1 MLEAISK
8 LVLFPKALSDFAR
21 PTLVSGC
28 IKLMKTVQESG
39 RISPFNYEYGYLCF
53 RIMTIAIG
61 ICLLQKSSLLN
72 LAVSNMVSEPQVDP
86 VILLSKHVEQVVQIQ
101 IHEEDQCLVDDNR
114 QGLRTDLL
122 LGITELPAL
131 LDVLYEDRKA
141 FSIALMHTNTLGL
154 AGVILLLGRCLANET
169 RITYNAVETYC
180 EVLWR
185 YSNASAWDKL
195 ATQLL
200 TNRYREQAK
209 STWKPTFVDLEDC
222 VTILRAS
229 DIALAPNDHRI
240 PGPFDV
246 SAIPVL
252 MGFASTFIEPG
263 SEPFLPAFLDSAIS
277 CLWNALAGGQQP
289 LDRLVDA
296 VRDTFYHISK
306 ILASVARTFSF
317 SDPIHKQI
325 IEASFGK
332 DLFELTAALIMMI
345 SPRSSIYVS
354 DSRSDNPANFTFFT
368 PLEDSYFFRDAQ
380 NLFNKFAK
388 LIPREDLQ
396 DTFEHYF
403 PEWLKYTNYFFS
415 CVSALELSQE
425 DHGFFVEA
433 VRCWNA
439 IGVGLGYDGDTILG
453 TLHYC
458 GYARCPHPCITQI
471 PQYTFIAPQLGVS
484 PKSPLN
490 CPAELIRDFQAIV
503 GKDSSLGLFYQNSPP
518 DGKTWVE
525 RTEGRENIVELIDN
539 DKLPKHLETGWSPG
553 TDGPVKMV
561 CSIICRQID
570 TGHIKVHLGGSD

>member
-1 MLEAISK
+1 MGNHSKSLHIDVHPSWGRPLAQYYSAVYDLGPSSLDQRRTFDVAAVVALRLKARGGIQKICDLGERRGALPPGCPKLITLNMLEAISK

-229 DIALAPNDHRI
+229 DIALAPNDYRI

-345 SPRSSIYVS
+345 SPRSK
-354 DSRSDNPANFTFFT
+354 
-368 PLEDSYFFRDAQ
+368 DSYFFRDAQ

-396 DTFEHYF
+396 DTFADYF

-433 VRCWNA
+433 VRCWNG
-439 IGVGLGYDGDTILG
+439 IGRLVG
-453 TLHYC
+453 
-458 GYARCPHPCITQI
+458 
-471 PQYTFIAPQLGVS
+471 
-484 PKSPLN
+484 
-490 CPAELIRDFQAIV
+490 
-503 GKDSSLGLFYQNSPP
+503 
-518 DGKTWVE
+518 
-525 RTEGRENIVELIDN
+525 
-539 DKLPKHLETGWSPG
+539 
-553 TDGPVKMV
+553 
-561 CSIICRQID
+561 
-570 TGHIKVHLGGSD
+570 